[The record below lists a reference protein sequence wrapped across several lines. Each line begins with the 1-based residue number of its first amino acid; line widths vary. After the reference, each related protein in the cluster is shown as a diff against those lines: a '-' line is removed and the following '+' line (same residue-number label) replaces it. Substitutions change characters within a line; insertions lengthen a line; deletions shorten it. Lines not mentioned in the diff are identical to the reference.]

1 MRKIERESHGY
12 MNPGQDL
19 VMAGYAGLKGS
30 RILAEERKEV
40 LLEWLSGDYIDSR
53 LGETEARAVQELEPE
68 FYSRIGA
75 TEWEPVGKG
84 GILAALWN
92 ISGAYET
99 GIWFALRKIPVR
111 QVTIEICERLDLN
124 PYRLLSDGMLLVTD
138 HGEDLV
144 KRLEQEQ
151 IDSAVIGKVMSGIK
165 RLIDTGEG
173 TAFLD
178 RPREDELNRVLPG
191 YINDKISE

>member
-1 MRKIERESHGY
+1 

-53 LGETEARAVQELEPE
+53 LGETEARTVQELEPE
-68 FYSRIGA
+68 FYSRMGA

-99 GIWFALRKIPVR
+99 GIWFVLRKIPVR